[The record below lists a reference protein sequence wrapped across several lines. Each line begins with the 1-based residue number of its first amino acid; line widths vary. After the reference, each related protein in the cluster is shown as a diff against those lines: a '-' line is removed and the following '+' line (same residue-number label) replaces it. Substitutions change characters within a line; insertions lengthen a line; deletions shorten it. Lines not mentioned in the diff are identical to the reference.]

1 MYTFPI
7 NHISH
12 FSCVYFSYLFP
23 GARSHTTSTVLN
35 IIKLATMDK
44 MKEAEGAGG
53 VGGGGTAGGGGG
65 GTTEGGDAFHSEF
78 YNTGRIGR
86 RNALPDILGSHCTTT
101 TADLPTQLGALSTSG
116 KLDALVSCGV
126 RAGIQPILEFQFIV
140 KRSLDVKTY
149 SYYNSS

>member
-1 MYTFPI
+1 
-7 NHISH
+7 
-12 FSCVYFSYLFP
+12 
-23 GARSHTTSTVLN
+23 
-35 IIKLATMDK
+35 MDK

-53 VGGGGTAGGGGG
+53 GGVGGGGTVGG

-116 KLDALVSCGV
+116 KLDLG
-126 RAGIQPILEFQFIV
+126 FI
-140 KRSLDVKTY
+140 RS
-149 SYYNSS
+149 SYLCSV